1 MNKKIQRHTWG
12 LREALFDEWEALRRG
27 DIPPSRALASAK
39 VAAVILQSVE
49 VEMAYTKQVNNA
61 KDGDVLPIAREL
73 RLGAA

>member
-1 MNKKIQRHTWG
+1 MSKRIQRHTWG
-12 LREALFDEWEALRRG
+12 LREALFEEWEALRRG

-49 VEMAYTKQVNNA
+49 VEMAYTKQINNA
-61 KDGDVLPIAREL
+61 REGDALPIAREI

>member
-12 LREALFDEWEALRRG
+12 MREALFEEWEALRRG

-39 VAAVILQSVE
+39 IASVILQSVE
-49 VEMAYTKQVNNA
+49 VEMAYTRQINA
-61 KDGDVLPIAREL
+61 TKEGDALPISREV

>member
-1 MNKKIQRHTWG
+1 MSKKIQRHTWG
-12 LREALFDEWEALRRG
+12 LREALFEEWEALRRG

-49 VEMAYTKQVNNA
+49 VEMAYTKQINNA
-61 KDGDVLPIAREL
+61 REGDALPIAREI

>member
-1 MNKKIQRHTWG
+1 MNKRIQRHTWG
-12 LREALFDEWEALRRG
+12 LREALFEEWEALRRG
-27 DIPPSRALASAK
+27 DVTPSRALASAK

-49 VEMAYTKQVNNA
+49 VEMAYTRQVNNA

>member
-12 LREALFDEWEALRRG
+12 LREALFEEWEALRRG
-27 DIPPSRALASAK
+27 DIPPSRALASSK

-61 KDGDVLPIAREL
+61 KSGDVLPIAREI

>member
-1 MNKKIQRHTWG
+1 MNKKIHRHTWG
-12 LREALFDEWEALRRG
+12 LREALFEEWEALRRG

-61 KDGDVLPIAREL
+61 KSGDVLPIAREI